1 MTNKTIAAGNVVLKM
16 KGDGIVAEANRIKTE
31 MRQLQTVIR
40 QSTPPAETYASK
52 MRILKDAFSQNAI
65 NARQFANAQ
74 EFLKQKY
81 LEQTNAA
88 GSLEAAWSKAAM
100 SLGKYV
106 AAGYAISQI
115 SSLIKSSVQLA
126 SELESASIQF
136 EVLSGSA
143 AQSDALVASMRNLAD
158 TTPLS
163 FKGVTSAAQTM
174 MAFGVETEKV
184 VPILRQLGDVTRGD
198 DERLKSLALAFSQV
212 SAAGRLQGQDL
223 LQMVNAGFNPL
234 MEISQKTG
242 ASMIELKKQ
251 MEDGAISVG
260 LVEMALASATGE
272 GGRFNGM
279 LERQR
284 ETAAGKFAE
293 LKANIEVLKTQ
304 VGSDLLPTLSKV
316 TEELVKWT
324 APKNVGEKGIIGKS
338 LDGLEWWQAKVKDFV
353 DTGLTGA
360 FTGQS
365 FSGYSN
371 DLMKGQSQLEKD
383 IAEGKRIAKE
393 NQQKQQEQELAQ
405 IDAEMKARLEA
416 DAAAV
421 KATEEKDKKE
431 KAVAKEALRAKKAF
445 LEMQERE
452 LEQAQKRLEVEK
464 YGKAI
469 AEANEATR
477 KGASPE
483 IARQIEQMV
492 LQTEELDKQQKMAEK
507 FKRETESAKK
517 KAEELARDP
526 FESMVNKIQ
535 DLQKLLNVNAIDKNT
550 FDKAT
555 MALGAD
561 YQKEIKGDA
570 DGLAKTAS
578 FGSSEAYKLLV
589 GGKSKQE
596 QQLDRSIAVQQ
607 AILEVQRR
615 TEGHLRNQTSLRAY
629 R

>member
-88 GSLEAAWSKAAM
+88 GSLEAAWSKAAI

-115 SSLIKSSVQLA
+115 TSLVKSSVQLA

-163 FKGVTSAAQTM
+163 FKGVTAAAQTM
-174 MAFGVETEKV
+174 LAFGVETDKV
-184 VPILRQLGDVTRGD
+184 VPTLRQLGDVTRGD
-198 DERLKSLALAFSQV
+198 DERLKSLALAFSQA
-212 SAAGRLQGQDL
+212 SSAGRLMGQDL

-242 ASMIELKKQ
+242 ASMIQLKKQ
-251 MEDGAISVG
+251 MEDGAISMG

-293 LKANIEVLKTQ
+293 LKANIDVLKTQ
-304 VGSDLLPTLSKV
+304 VGSELLPVLSKV

-324 APKNVGEKGIIGKS
+324 APTNIGGKGIIGES
-338 LDGLEWWQAKVKDFV
+338 IDAVSWWQANVKDFFATAILAP
-353 DTGLTGA
+353 DTGQAHTG
-360 FTGQS
+360 FLSEFNKQ
-365 FSGYSN
+365 
-371 DLMKGQSQLEKD
+371 KD
-383 IAEGKRIAKE
+383 IERYKAMEDGKRIAE
-393 NQQKQQEQELAQ
+393 EQEASKQAQ

-431 KAVAKEALRAKKAF
+431 KAIAKEALQTKKAF

-492 LQTEELDKQQKMAEK
+492 MQTEELDKQQKMAEK
-507 FKRETESAKK
+507 FKRDTESAKK

-535 DLQKLLNVNAIDKNT
+535 DLQKLLNVNAIDKST
-550 FDKAT
+550 FDKAAA
-555 MALGAD
+555 ALGAD

-570 DGLAKTAS
+570 SGMAKTAS

>member
-293 LKANIEVLKTQ
+293 LKANIDVLKTQ
-304 VGSDLLPTLSKV
+304 VGMELLPTLSKV
-316 TEELVKWT
+316 TEELIKWT
-324 APKNVGEKGIIGKS
+324 APTNAGGKGIIGES
-338 LDGLEWWQAKVKDFV
+338 IDAVSWWQANVKDFLATAILAP
-353 DTGLTGA
+353 DTGQAHTG
-360 FTGQS
+360 FLDEYNKQKMIDRHKS
-365 FSGYSN
+365 I
-371 DLMKGQSQLEKD
+371 DD
-383 IAEGKRIAKE
+383 GKRIAAE
-393 NQQKQQEQELAQ
+393 NETKKLSQ
-405 IDAEMKARLEA
+405 IDAEIKARLEA

-421 KATEEKDKKE
+421 KAAEEKDKKQ
-431 KAVAKEALRAKKAF
+431 KDIAKEALRTKKAF

-477 KGASPE
+477 KGAGPE
-483 IARQIEQMV
+483 IAKQIEQMV

-507 FKRETESAKK
+507 FKRDTESAKK

-550 FDKAT
+550 FDKAAN
-555 MALGAD
+555 ALGAD

-570 DGLAKTAS
+570 SGLAKTAS

-615 TEGHLRNQTSLRAY
+615 TEDHLRNQTSLRAY